1 MRRTHGFA
9 VRVHLDVIRAR
20 LIVLGLIAA
29 AAICV
34 SGCGGDD
41 DDDVSSGTDTAAVAD
56 APAPSKAFGGLSAA
70 LEAQGLTVSQ
80 LPKESRHG
88 AEDGVKI
95 TGSKSGTGLLYS
107 SKKQAQA
114 YADDVA
120 KGGGGKTTVVGTVVF
135 VAPTQ
140 EDADFFADAYEG
152 G

>member
-1 MRRTHGFA
+1 MIRT
-9 VRVHLDVIRAR
+9 R

-29 AAICV
+29 VAICV

-41 DDDVSSGTDTAAVAD
+41 DSDAASGADTAEVAD
-56 APAPSKAFGGLSAA
+56 APAPTKAFQGLSAA
-70 LEAQGLTVSQ
+70 LEAQGLVVSQ

-95 TGSKSGTGLLYS
+95 TGSKSGTGLEFS
-107 SKKQAQA
+107 SEKQAQA

-120 KGGGGKTTVVGTVVF
+120 SNGDGKTTTVGTVVF

-140 EDADFFADAYEG
+140 ADADFFADAYEG

>member
-1 MRRTHGFA
+1 MRHP
-9 VRVHLDVIRAR
+9 VLVPSAR
-20 LIVLGLIAA
+20 HRIIVVALVAA
-29 AAICV
+29 LALCA
-34 SGCGGDD
+34 GACGGDD
-41 DDDVSSGTDTAAVAD
+41 DDTSGDSGGSAA
-56 APAPSKAFGGLSAA
+56 APAPSRAFNDLSAA
-70 LEAQGLTVSQ
+70 LEAQGLVVVQ

-95 TGSKSGTGLLYS
+95 TGTKSGTGLLYS

-120 KGGGGKTTVVGTVVF
+120 NGGGGKTSIVGTVVF

-140 EDADFFADAYEG
+140 EDADFFANAYEG

>member
-1 MRRTHGFA
+1 
-9 VRVHLDVIRAR
+9 VCLDVIRAR

-29 AAICV
+29 VAICV

-41 DDDVSSGTDTAAVAD
+41 DSDAASGTGTAGVAD
-56 APAPSKAFGGLSAA
+56 APAPTNAFGGLSAA
-70 LEAQGLTVSQ
+70 LEAQGLVVAQ

-95 TGSKSGTGLLYS
+95 TGTKSGTGLLYS
-107 SKKQAQA
+107 SENEAQA
-114 YADDVA
+114 HADEVA
-120 KGGGGKTTVVGTVVF
+120 KSEGGETSTVGTVLF

>member
-1 MRRTHGFA
+1 
-9 VRVHLDVIRAR
+9 VRLVVIRTR

-29 AAICV
+29 VAICV

-41 DDDVSSGTDTAAVAD
+41 DSDAASGADTTEVAD
-56 APAPSKAFGGLSAA
+56 APAPTKAFQGLSAA
-70 LEAQGLTVSQ
+70 LEAQGLVVSQ

-95 TGSKSGTGLLYS
+95 TGSKSGTGLEFS
-107 SKKQAQA
+107 SEKQAQA
-114 YADDVA
+114 YADEVA
-120 KGGGGKTTVVGTVVF
+120 SNGDGKTTTVGTVVF

-140 EDADFFADAYEG
+140 ADADFFADAYEG

>member
-1 MRRTHGFA
+1 VVTR
-9 VRVHLDVIRAR
+9 LR
-20 LIVLGLIAA
+20 LIVPGLIAA
-29 AAICV
+29 VAICV

-41 DDDVSSGTDTAAVAD
+41 DSPGASGTDTVEVAAGPEA
-56 APAPSKAFGGLSAA
+56 SKAFGGLSEA
-70 LEAQGLTVSQ
+70 LEAQGLVVSQ

-88 AEDGVKI
+88 AEDGVRI
-95 TGSKSGTGLLYS
+95 TGSKRGTGLLYS
-107 SKKQAQA
+107 SEKQAQA

-120 KGGGGKTTVVGTVVF
+120 AGGKSKTTRVGTVIF

>member
-1 MRRTHGFA
+1 MRHTRGFA
-9 VRVHLDVIRAR
+9 VRVHLDVIRSR

-29 AAICV
+29 VAICV

-41 DDDVSSGTDTAAVAD
+41 DSDAASGTDTAGAAD
-56 APAPSKAFGGLSAA
+56 APAPSNAFGGMSAG
-70 LEAQGLTVSQ
+70 LEAQGLVVAQ

-95 TGSKSGTGLLYS
+95 TGSKSGTGLLFS
-107 SKKQAQA
+107 SEKQAQA

-120 KGGGGKTTVVGTVVF
+120 SSGGGKTKVVGTVVF

-140 EDADFFADAYEG
+140 ADADFFADAYEG

>member
-1 MRRTHGFA
+1 MRHTPGFA
-9 VRVHLDVIRAR
+9 VRVRPDVIRTR
-20 LIVLGLIAA
+20 LIVLGLLAA
-29 AAICV
+29 VAICV

-41 DDDVSSGTDTAAVAD
+41 DNDVASGTDAAEVSG
-56 APAPSKAFGGLSAA
+56 APAPTKAFGGLSAA
-70 LEAQGLTVSQ
+70 LEAQGLVVAQ
-80 LPKESRHG
+80 LPEESRHG

-107 SKKQAQA
+107 SEKQAQA
-114 YADDVA
+114 YADEVA
-120 KGGGGKTTVVGTVVF
+120 STGGGKTTTVGTVVF

>member
-1 MRRTHGFA
+1 MIRT
-9 VRVHLDVIRAR
+9 R

-29 AAICV
+29 VAICV

-41 DDDVSSGTDTAAVAD
+41 DSDAASGADTAEVAD
-56 APAPSKAFGGLSAA
+56 APAPTKAFQGLSAA
-70 LEAQGLTVSQ
+70 LEAQGLVVSQ

-95 TGSKSGTGLLYS
+95 TGSKSGTGLEFS
-107 SKKQAQA
+107 SEKQAQA
-114 YADDVA
+114 YADEVA
-120 KGGGGKTTVVGTVVF
+120 SNGDGKTTTVGTVVF

-140 EDADFFADAYEG
+140 ADADFFADAYEG

>member
-1 MRRTHGFA
+1 
-9 VRVHLDVIRAR
+9 VRLVVIRTR

-29 AAICV
+29 VAICV

-41 DDDVSSGTDTAAVAD
+41 DSDAASGADTTEAAD
-56 APAPSKAFGGLSAA
+56 APAPTKAFQGLSAA
-70 LEAQGLTVSQ
+70 LEAQGLVVSQ

-95 TGSKSGTGLLYS
+95 TGSKSGTGLEFS
-107 SKKQAQA
+107 SEKQAQA
-114 YADDVA
+114 YADEVA
-120 KGGGGKTTVVGTVVF
+120 SNGDGKTTTVGTVVF

-140 EDADFFADAYEG
+140 ADADFFADAYEG

>member
-1 MRRTHGFA
+1 MIRT
-9 VRVHLDVIRAR
+9 R

-29 AAICV
+29 VAICV

-41 DDDVSSGTDTAAVAD
+41 DSDAASGADTAEAAD
-56 APAPSKAFGGLSAA
+56 APAPTKAYQGLSAA
-70 LEAQGLTVSQ
+70 LEAQGLVVSQ

-95 TGSKSGTGLLYS
+95 TGSKSGTGLEFS
-107 SKKQAQA
+107 SEKQAQA
-114 YADDVA
+114 YADEVA
-120 KGGGGKTTVVGTVVF
+120 SNGDGKTTTVGTVVF

-140 EDADFFADAYEG
+140 ADADFFADAYEG

>member
-1 MRRTHGFA
+1 MVTR
-9 VRVHLDVIRAR
+9 LR
-20 LIVLGLIAA
+20 LIVPGLIAA
-29 AAICV
+29 VAICV

-41 DDDVSSGTDTAAVAD
+41 DSPAASGTDSAD
-56 APAPSKAFGGLSAA
+56 VSGAPAPSNAFGGLSAG
-70 LEAQGLTVSQ
+70 LEAQGLVVTQ

-107 SKKQAQA
+107 SEKQAQA

-120 KGGGGKTTVVGTVVF
+120 AGGKSKTTTVGTVIF

>member
-1 MRRTHGFA
+1 MRHTRRFA
-9 VRVHLDVIRAR
+9 VRVHLDVIRSR

-29 AAICV
+29 VAICV

-41 DDDVSSGTDTAAVAD
+41 DSDAASATDPAGAD
-56 APAPSKAFGGLSAA
+56 APAPSNAFGGMSAG
-70 LEAQGLTVSQ
+70 LEAQGFVVAQ

-95 TGSKSGTGLLYS
+95 TGSKSGTALLFS
-107 SKKQAQA
+107 SEKQAQA

-120 KGGGGKTTVVGTVVF
+120 SSGGGKTKVVGTVVF

>member
-1 MRRTHGFA
+1 
-9 VRVHLDVIRAR
+9 
-20 LIVLGLIAA
+20 LIAA
-29 AAICV
+29 VAICV

-41 DDDVSSGTDTAAVAD
+41 DSDAASAPDTAEAAD
-56 APAPSKAFGGLSAA
+56 APAPTDAFGGLSAA
-70 LEAQGLTVSQ
+70 LEAQGFVVAQ

-107 SKKQAQA
+107 SEKQAQA

-120 KGGGGKTTVVGTVVF
+120 SSGGGKTKVVGTVVF

>member
-1 MRRTHGFA
+1 
-9 VRVHLDVIRAR
+9 VIRSR
-20 LIVLGLIAA
+20 LIVLGLIATV
-29 AAICV
+29 AICV

-41 DDDVSSGTDTAAVAD
+41 DEAASGTDTAEVAG
-56 APAPSKAFGGLSAA
+56 APAPTKAFGGLSAS
-70 LEAQGLTVSQ
+70 LEAQGLVVAQ

-88 AEDGVKI
+88 AEDGVKV
-95 TGSKSGTGLLYS
+95 TGSKSGTGLLFS
-107 SKKQAQA
+107 SEKQAQA

-120 KGGGGKTTVVGTVVF
+120 NSGGGKTTTVGMVVF

>member
-1 MRRTHGFA
+1 MRHARGVA
-9 VRVHLDVIRAR
+9 ARVHPDVIRSR

-29 AAICV
+29 IAICV

-41 DDDVSSGTDTAAVAD
+41 DSDAASGADTAGGAD
-56 APAPSKAFGGLSAA
+56 APAPSNAFGGMSAG
-70 LEAQGLTVSQ
+70 LEAQGFVVAQ

-95 TGSKSGTGLLYS
+95 TGSKSGTALLFS
-107 SKKQAQA
+107 SEKQAQA

-120 KGGGGKTTVVGTVVF
+120 SSGGGKTKVVGTVVF

>member
-1 MRRTHGFA
+1 
-9 VRVHLDVIRAR
+9 VRLVVIRTR

-29 AAICV
+29 VAICV

-41 DDDVSSGTDTAAVAD
+41 DSDAASGADTAEVAD
-56 APAPSKAFGGLSAA
+56 APAPTKAFQGLSAA
-70 LEAQGLTVSQ
+70 LEAQGLVVSQ

-95 TGSKSGTGLLYS
+95 TGSKSGTGLEFS
-107 SKKQAQA
+107 SEKQAQA
-114 YADDVA
+114 YADEVA
-120 KGGGGKTTVVGTVVF
+120 SNGDGKTTTVGTVVF

-140 EDADFFADAYEG
+140 ADADFFADAYEG

>member
-1 MRRTHGFA
+1 
-9 VRVHLDVIRAR
+9 VRLVVIRTR

-29 AAICV
+29 VAICV

-41 DDDVSSGTDTAAVAD
+41 DSDAASGADTAEVAD
-56 APAPSKAFGGLSAA
+56 APAPSKAFQGLSAA
-70 LEAQGLTVSQ
+70 LEAQGLVVSQ

-95 TGSKSGTGLLYS
+95 TGSKSGTGLEFS
-107 SKKQAQA
+107 SEKQAQA
-114 YADDVA
+114 YADEVA
-120 KGGGGKTTVVGTVVF
+120 SNGDGKTTTVGTVVF

-140 EDADFFADAYEG
+140 ADADFFADAYEG

>member
-1 MRRTHGFA
+1 
-9 VRVHLDVIRAR
+9 VIRTR

-29 AAICV
+29 VAICV

-41 DDDVSSGTDTAAVAD
+41 DSDAASGADTAEVAD
-56 APAPSKAFGGLSAA
+56 APAPTKAFQGLSAA
-70 LEAQGLTVSQ
+70 LEAQGLVVSQ

-95 TGSKSGTGLLYS
+95 TGSKSGTGLEFS
-107 SKKQAQA
+107 SEKQAQA
-114 YADDVA
+114 YADEVA
-120 KGGGGKTTVVGTVVF
+120 SNGDGKTTTVGTVVF

-140 EDADFFADAYEG
+140 ADADFFADAYEG

>member
-1 MRRTHGFA
+1 
-9 VRVHLDVIRAR
+9 VRLDVIRAR

-29 AAICV
+29 VAICV

-41 DDDVSSGTDTAAVAD
+41 DSDAASGTDTAEVSA
-56 APAPSKAFGGLSAA
+56 APAPTKAFQGLSAA
-70 LEAQGLTVSQ
+70 LEAQGLVVSQ

-95 TGSKSGTGLLYS
+95 TGSKSGTGLEFS
-107 SKKQAQA
+107 SEKQAQA
-114 YADDVA
+114 YADEVA
-120 KGGGGKTTVVGTVVF
+120 SNGDGKTTTVGTVVF

-140 EDADFFADAYEG
+140 ADADFFADAYEG

>member
-1 MRRTHGFA
+1 MRHTRGVA
-9 VRVHLDVIRAR
+9 ARVHPDVIRSR

-29 AAICV
+29 IAICV

-41 DDDVSSGTDTAAVAD
+41 DSDAASGADTAGGAD
-56 APAPSKAFGGLSAA
+56 APAPSNAFGGMSAG
-70 LEAQGLTVSQ
+70 LEAQGFVVAQ

-95 TGSKSGTGLLYS
+95 TGSKSGTALLFS
-107 SKKQAQA
+107 SEKQAQA

-120 KGGGGKTTVVGTVVF
+120 SSGGGKTKVVGTVVF

>member
-1 MRRTHGFA
+1 
-9 VRVHLDVIRAR
+9 VHLDVIRSR

-29 AAICV
+29 VAICV

-41 DDDVSSGTDTAAVAD
+41 DDDAASGTDTAEVSG
-56 APAPSKAFGGLSAA
+56 APAPTQAFQGLSAA
-70 LEAQGLTVSQ
+70 LEAQGLVVSQ

-107 SKKQAQA
+107 TEKQAQA
-114 YADDVA
+114 YADQVA
-120 KGGGGKTTVVGTVVF
+120 STGGGKTTIVGTVVF

>member
-1 MRRTHGFA
+1 
-9 VRVHLDVIRAR
+9 VRVDVIRTR
-20 LIVLGLIAA
+20 LILLGLIAA
-29 AAICV
+29 VAICV

-41 DDDVSSGTDTAAVAD
+41 DSDAASGTDTAEVSA
-56 APAPSKAFGGLSAA
+56 APAPTDAFRDLSAA
-70 LEAQGLTVSQ
+70 LEAQGLVVSQ

-107 SKKQAQA
+107 SEKQAQA
-114 YADDVA
+114 YADVVA
-120 KGGGGKTTVVGTVVF
+120 SSGDGKTKTVGTVVF

-140 EDADFFADAYEG
+140 ADADFFADAYEG

>member
-1 MRRTHGFA
+1 MRHTRGFA
-9 VRVHLDVIRAR
+9 VRVHLDVIRSR

-29 AAICV
+29 VAICV

-41 DDDVSSGTDTAAVAD
+41 DSAGASGTGTAEVA
-56 APAPSKAFGGLSAA
+56 AGPEASKAFGGLSAG
-70 LEAQGLTVSQ
+70 LEAQGFVVSQ

-95 TGSKSGTGLLYS
+95 TGSKSGIALLYS
-107 SKKQAQA
+107 SEKQAQA

-120 KGGGGKTTVVGTVVF
+120 SSGGGKTKVVGTVVF

>member
-1 MRRTHGFA
+1 
-9 VRVHLDVIRAR
+9 VRLDVIPAR

-29 AAICV
+29 LAICAG
-34 SGCGGDD
+34 GCGGDD
-41 DDDVSSGTDTAAVAD
+41 DDDSASGTETAEVSA
-56 APAPSKAFGGLSAA
+56 APAPTKAFQGLSAA
-70 LEAQGLTVSQ
+70 LEAQGLVVSQ

-120 KGGGGKTTVVGTVVF
+120 NSGGGKTTVVGTVVF

>member
-1 MRRTHGFA
+1 
-9 VRVHLDVIRAR
+9 VRLDVIRAR

-29 AAICV
+29 VAICV

-41 DDDVSSGTDTAAVAD
+41 DSDAASGTDTAEVSA
-56 APAPSKAFGGLSAA
+56 APAPTKAFQGLSAA
-70 LEAQGLTVSQ
+70 LEAQGLVVSQ

-95 TGSKSGTGLLYS
+95 TGSKSGTGLEFS
-107 SKKQAQA
+107 SGKQAQA
-114 YADDVA
+114 YADEVA
-120 KGGGGKTTVVGTVVF
+120 SNGDGKTTTVGTVVF

-140 EDADFFADAYEG
+140 ADADFFADAYEG

>member
-1 MRRTHGFA
+1 M
-9 VRVHLDVIRAR
+9 RVHLDVIRTR

-29 AAICV
+29 VAICV
-34 SGCGGDD
+34 GGCGGDD
-41 DDDVSSGTDTAAVAD
+41 DSDAASATDTAAAD
-56 APAPSKAFGGLSAA
+56 APAPSNAFGGMSAG
-70 LEAQGLTVSQ
+70 LEAQGFVVAQ

-95 TGSKSGTGLLYS
+95 TGTKSGTALLYS
-107 SKKQAQA
+107 SEKQAQA

-120 KGGGGKTTVVGTVVF
+120 SSGGGKTKVVGTVVF

>member
-1 MRRTHGFA
+1 MIRT
-9 VRVHLDVIRAR
+9 R
-20 LIVLGLIAA
+20 LIVFGLIAA
-29 AAICV
+29 VAICV

-41 DDDVSSGTDTAAVAD
+41 DSDAASGADTAEVAD
-56 APAPSKAFGGLSAA
+56 APAPTKAFQGLSAA
-70 LEAQGLTVSQ
+70 LEAQGLVVSQ

-95 TGSKSGTGLLYS
+95 TGSKSGTGLEFS
-107 SKKQAQA
+107 SEKQAQA

-120 KGGGGKTTVVGTVVF
+120 SNGDGKTTTVGTVVF

-140 EDADFFADAYEG
+140 TDADFFADAYEG